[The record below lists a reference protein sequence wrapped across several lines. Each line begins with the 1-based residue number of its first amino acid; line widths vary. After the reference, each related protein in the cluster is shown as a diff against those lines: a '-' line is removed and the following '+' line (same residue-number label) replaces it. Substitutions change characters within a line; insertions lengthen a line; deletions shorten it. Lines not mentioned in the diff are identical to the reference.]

1 MNEDYEKYF
10 KGDEELEV
18 INIKWFIYLI
28 YQIMQQNIRLYI
40 IVTYIFLKIN
50 KINLYWIFFNLEW

>member
-28 YQIMQQNIRLYI
+28 YQIMH
-40 IVTYIFLKIN
+40 
-50 KINLYWIFFNLEW
+50 

>member
-28 YQIMQQNIRLYI
+28 NSDFNIDFKDI
-40 IVTYIFLKIN
+40 
-50 KINLYWIFFNLEW
+50 

>member
-28 YQIMQQNIRLYI
+28 YQIMHIRLYI
-40 IVTYIFLKIN
+40 IVTYIFLKKN
-50 KINLYWIFFNLEW
+50 KINLYWIFFDLEW

>member
-28 YQIMQQNIRLYI
+28 PNNATKYKIIYYCYI
-40 IVTYIFLKIN
+40 YFS
-50 KINLYWIFFNLEW
+50 